1 MRDLALVSVLLPMLA
16 MAVVRPFVGV
26 LVWFWIAFMNP
37 HREVYGFAV
46 SQPWAMLAFL
56 ATVVGCFVAREPKRP
71 AVNAVTVVLVLFAAV
86 ITVTSAM
93 AIAPASSVWPKW
105 ERTIKTIMGLLLA
118 ASLLTERRRV
128 DALVWLMVISMGYF
142 GVKGGIFTLMT
153 GGGFIVLGPP
163 DTMIEDR
170 NHLATALLISLPLM
184 NYLRM
189 HARHR
194 LVRIG
199 LPVAM
204 ATTLFAVVGSQS
216 RGALLGLAATAG
228 MLWLRSKGK
237 IVSGL
242 AIAAG
247 VAGAIAFMPDS
258 WVERMNTMNAYQE
271 DGSAMGRILI
281 WQTTLAI
288 AAARPL
294 TGGGFTAFYFQDIVD
309 RFTPGTDARA
319 AHSIW
324 FEVIGEHGWL
334 GFAVWLCILGAGF
347 WYSLRVARLAK
358 DRPGLEWAGDLAR
371 MSQVAMV
378 AYAAGGTFLSLSYWD
393 FFWALMVLQP
403 ALHALVMQAATAPV
417 AARGAAVPAGRLG
430 WRDRGATVPAPR
442 LPAP

>member
-1 MRDLALVSVLLPMLA
+1 MRDLALVSVLLPLLA
-16 MAVVRPFVGV
+16 MAVARPFVGV

-56 ATVVGCFVAREPKRP
+56 ATIVGCFVAREPKKP
-71 AVNAVTVVLVLFAAV
+71 AVNGVTLALLLFAVV
-86 ITVTSAM
+86 ITATSAV
-93 AIAPASSVWPKW
+93 AIAPPASVWPKW
-105 ERTIKTIMGLLLA
+105 ERTIKTIAGLLLA
-118 ASLLTERRRV
+118 ASLLTDRRRV
-128 DALVWLMVISMGYF
+128 HALVWLMVISMGYY

-163 DTMIEDR
+163 ETMIEDR
-170 NHLATALLISLPLM
+170 NHLATALLVSLPLM
-184 NYLRM
+184 NYLRQ
-189 HARHR
+189 HAQHR
-194 LVRIG
+194 VVRIG
-199 LPVAM
+199 LMAAM

-216 RGALLGLAATAG
+216 RGALVGLAATSA
-228 MLWLRSKGK
+228 MLWLRSSGK
-237 IVSGL
+237 IVSGV

-247 VAGAIAFMPDS
+247 VATAITFMPDS
-258 WVERMNTMNAYQE
+258 WVERMNTINTYQE

-294 TGGGFTAFYFQDIVD
+294 TGGGFTSFYFQDIVD

-334 GFAVWLCILGAGF
+334 GFAVWLCILAAGL
-347 WYSLRVARLAK
+347 WHSTRVTRLARG
-358 DRPGLEWAGDLAR
+358 RPGLGWAADLAR
-371 MSQVAMV
+371 MSQVSIV

-393 FFWALMVLQP
+393 FFWALMVMQAAVHAL
-403 ALHALVMQAATAPV
+403 ALHASTAPEAAAIQPGQVSWRTRGGMV
-417 AARGAAVPAGRLG
+417 AAG
-430 WRDRGATVPAPR
+430 R